1 MSPSRQ
7 HLYRASSTPPKYG
20 ETLKRPQCITC
31 SQAELEKKLS
41 STSAPPRLVTDW
53 DDGWEDDDDEVT
65 IPMITTPA
73 PKRRRYRKENNSNI
87 KEEIIPCQ
95 YFETSFAPG
104 PHALALIECL
114 GPTVPHSAIY
124 RIPFEFHITK
134 PLQPIFHV
142 QNNTMLRERV
152 ASIAMPQVKSFPVL
166 ISGGYQA
173 QVRLLLPPGLR
184 EDEITRYPMVLH
196 V

>member
-1 MSPSRQ
+1 MNPSRQ
-7 HLYRASSTPPKYG
+7 HLYRVSSTPPKYG
-20 ETLKRPQCITC
+20 DALIRPQCLTC
-31 SQAELEKKLS
+31 TQAEVERKLS
-41 STSAPPRLVTDW
+41 TTSSPPRLVTDW
-53 DDGWEDDDDEVT
+53 DDDWEDDDDEA
-65 IPMITTPA
+65 ILSIHTTPI
-73 PKRRRYRKENNSNI
+73 PRRKRQRKEQQP
-87 KEEIIPCQ
+87 KEEPILCQ
-95 YFETSFAPG
+95 YFEASFAPG

-124 RIPFEFHITK
+124 RIPIDFHNQK

-142 QNNTMLRERV
+142 QNNTLLRQRV

-173 QVRLLLPPGLR
+173 HVRLLLPPGLR
-184 EDEITRYPMVLH
+184 EDEITRYPMILH